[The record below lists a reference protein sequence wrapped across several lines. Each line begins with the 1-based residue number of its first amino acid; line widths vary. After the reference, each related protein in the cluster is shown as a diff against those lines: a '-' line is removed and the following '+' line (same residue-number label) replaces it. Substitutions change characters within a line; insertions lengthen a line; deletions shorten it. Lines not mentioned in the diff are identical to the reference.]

1 MVILAFVYTTG
12 VCNFSENSLTLC
24 KSGNF
29 NILDQV
35 QKLRGIKWDNVEWL
49 CFGRNV
55 EGYGFDL
62 FNSHSRF
69 WSWTKRN

>member
-12 VCNFSENSLTLC
+12 VYNFSENSLAVW

-35 QKLRGIKWDNVEWL
+35 QKLRGIRWDIVGWL
-49 CFGRNV
+49 CFRWKV
-55 EGYGFDL
+55 EGYSFDL
-62 FNSHSRF
+62 FNSLSRY
-69 WSWTKRN
+69 WSWTKHN

>member
-12 VCNFSENSLTLC
+12 VYNFSENSLAVC

-35 QKLRGIKWDNVEWL
+35 QKLRGIRWDTV
-49 CFGRNV
+49 G
-55 EGYGFDL
+55 
-62 FNSHSRF
+62 
-69 WSWTKRN
+69 